1 MSKGKTEFISDK
13 MSERILE
20 TAGKIAFTEGADSL
34 NVKRILGELGI
45 SNRVFY
51 NRFENI
57 SSVLNIIYKRVILK
71 MRESITEANFAE
83 GDFYE
88 KVTEM
93 VGRSL
98 SLSYDAKMKLNDF
111 VYEIDSQTE
120 SNYKWW
126 TSEIKKLI
134 DYGKKE
140 GYIKDVDSDILSYS
154 IWCFCRGYNADAVS
168 RGLPKDEAI
177 RSFKYSFSF
186 LLEGLKP

>member
-1 MSKGKTEFISDK
+1 

>member
-57 SSVLNIIYKRVILK
+57 SSVLKIIYKRVILK
-71 MRESITEANFAE
+71 MRESITEADFAE
-83 GDFYE
+83 GNFYE

-111 VYEIDSQTE
+111 VYEI
-120 SNYKWW
+120 
-126 TSEIKKLI
+126 
-134 DYGKKE
+134 
-140 GYIKDVDSDILSYS
+140 
-154 IWCFCRGYNADAVS
+154 
-168 RGLPKDEAI
+168 
-177 RSFKYSFSF
+177 F
-186 LLEGLKP
+186 LANFRQRKRAKPGQVGRN